1 VASPPAADRARRD
14 NRVVALYN
22 AFRRTRLSVQLALF
36 TALLTAATV
45 AVSFTALSVQVRAT
59 TRQLFT
65 DELARNQHTLVALQ
79 RDTRRHLVLSAAL
92 LAESPSLRSAI
103 ATYRVEGKSTG
114 RARPDLIATVER
126 ELEHLGENL
135 GRGVVLVTD
144 DRGRVFAA
152 SVRDAVGPPAGTD
165 VSSLAAVRNALDPNF
180 ESAREDPYL
189 SGLEFGDAYYTVG
202 VAPLI
207 LDGYTIGAL
216 IYGERVDAS
225 TVTQLQSAFDG
236 DVVVSAGSRVIAA
249 TVPVDRALNVLA
261 MTRTAGG
268 ALYMGETEYLAAPV
282 PLGRTQRG
290 TELRLTLLQPVDPAV
305 RVITRTLRRDFL
317 LYGALTVLLAALG
330 AMMLAR
336 SLLRPLRA
344 LITFIRAG
352 ANSDTTERRYDDDDA
367 SQEIRALNE
376 SFGQLMS
383 SLNGQRRE
391 LEQRSTDLAAAN
403 AVLTDEIRDR
413 ERVERALRESEMQLR
428 QSQKLEAVGTLAGG
442 IAHDFNNL
450 LTVISGFTQIAM
462 SRIGRD
468 HPVTEDLGE
477 VASAAKSAATLTHQ
491 LLAFSR
497 KQVLQPRILN
507 LETAVSGMAGMLRR
521 LIGSQVELC
530 VMHAGPPA
538 RMRADPGQ
546 LEQVLLNLAV
556 NARDAMPQGG
566 MLTIATGHD
575 AASDGSSRVVLR
587 VTDTGTGMPED
598 VRDRIFEPFFT
609 TKETGKGTGLGLST
623 VYGIVAQSGGT
634 IAVESR
640 VGAGTAF
647 TLTFAAAAEAVVL
660 DSDAGD
666 DDTVLVRGT
675 GTVLLAEDE
684 STIRSL
690 VHRTLE
696 ECGYTV
702 VVARTGI
709 EALALART
717 IPVIDVLLTDV
728 VMPQMSGPQL
738 VERYLARFPAPVVI
752 YMTGHFDE
760 SIMRLE
766 LDTEVTLLRKPFTPS
781 MLARAVRAA
790 LDQRGASPRLG
801 EPS

>member
-1 VASPPAADRARRD
+1 VASPPAADSAPRD
-14 NRVVALYN
+14 NRVIALYR
-22 AFRRTRLSVQLALF
+22 AFRRTRLSVRLALF

-65 DELARNQHTLVALQ
+65 DELSRNQHTLVALQ
-79 RDTRRHLVLSAAL
+79 RDARRHLVLSAAL

-103 ATYRVEGKSTG
+103 ATYRVEGQSTG
-114 RARPDLIATVER
+114 RARTDLIATVER
-126 ELEHLGENL
+126 ELEHLGDNL

-144 DRGRVFAA
+144 DRGRVFAT
-152 SVRDAVGPPAGTD
+152 SVRDAAPLPAGTD
-165 VSSLAAVRNALDPNF
+165 MSSLAAVRHALDPNF

-189 SGLEFGDAYYTVG
+189 SGLELGDAYYTVG

-216 IYGERVDAS
+216 IYGERVDTS
-225 TVTQLQSAFDG
+225 TVTQLQSTFDG

-249 TVPVDRALNVLA
+249 TIPVDRALSVVA
-261 MTRTAGG
+261 STRTAGG
-268 ALYMGETEYLAAPV
+268 ALHFGETEYLAAPV

-290 TELRLTLLQPVDPAV
+290 TELRLTLVQPVDPVV
-305 RVITRTLRRDFL
+305 RAITRTLRRDFL

-330 AMMLAR
+330 ATMLAR

-344 LITFIRAG
+344 LIAFIRAG
-352 ANSDTTERRYDDDDA
+352 AHSNGVEHRYDDDDA

-376 SFGQLMS
+376 SFGQLMA
-383 SLNGQRRE
+383 SLDGQRQE
-391 LEQRSTDLAAAN
+391 LQRHSTDLAAAN
-403 AVLTDEIRDR
+403 TVLTDEIRDR

-497 KQVLQPRILN
+497 KQVLQPRILD

-546 LEQVLLNLAV
+546 LEQVLLNLTV

-566 MLTIATGHD
+566 TLTIATGH
-575 AASDGSSRVVLR
+575 AAAGDGTSRVVLR
-587 VTDTGTGMPED
+587 VTDTGTGMSAD

-623 VYGIVAQSGGT
+623 VYGIVAQSGGAIT
-634 IAVESR
+634 VESV
-640 VGAGTAF
+640 VGSGTTF
-647 TLTFAAAAEAVVL
+647 TLTFAVAAEALVL
-660 DSDAGD
+660 DSDAASD
-666 DDTVLVRGT
+666 DSVLARGT

-702 VVARTGI
+702 IVARNGV

-717 IPVIDVLLTDV
+717 TPAVDVLLTDV

-781 MLARAVRAA
+781 MLARTVRAA
-790 LDQRGASPRLG
+790 LDQRGASPLV
-801 EPS
+801 EPD